1 MRARRADEHEE
12 GAVATRLV
20 HRVGAGL
27 ALMLIVVLG
36 AAYLLWRYWL
46 APVPPR
52 PLPRAD
58 IPPAPLLQPH
68 PASDLAQERAL
79 QHARL
84 HGYAWV
90 DREAGI
96 ARIPIERA
104 MALLEAR
111 AATHPASAASTGQGR

>member
-12 GAVATRLV
+12 AAVATRQV
-20 HRVGAGL
+20 HRVGVGL
-27 ALMLIVVLG
+27 ALTLVFVLG
-36 AAYLLWRYWL
+36 AAYLLWRFWL
-46 APVPPR
+46 APIPPR
-52 PLPRAD
+52 PVPRAD

-90 DREAGI
+90 DRDAGI

-104 MALLEAR
+104 MALLE
-111 AATHPASAASTGQGR
+111 QGR